1 MNFRAILLS
10 ISITLLVSGCAGNN
24 NTQGSD
30 SFYVEISNE
39 KIDHVHGIGYLGEN
53 SDIFVATHHGI
64 KRYSNGVWYETVI
77 NNHDYM
83 GFQPTEV
90 GFYASGHPERG
101 SKLKNPLG
109 IVKSEDFGASLEN
122 LVFYGETDFH
132 YLAAGYNSLTLY
144 ALNEHPNRKLDKGL
158 YYTTD
163 EGTTWRKSAMD
174 GFTARS
180 IGNIATHPTK
190 SNMVAIS
197 SSQGLYFSDNYG
209 DTFTLITSPNPITTV
224 EFQEDTLLYVMVD
237 EQEIALYQRELA
249 SNNEHTLSLPTNIT
263 LQNPILFLTSNP
275 HNRKEIM
282 VVTFQNEFFQTF
294 NFGDNWVNITP
305 TLNPAQ

>member
-1 MNFRAILLS
+1 
-10 ISITLLVSGCAGNN
+10 
-24 NTQGSD
+24 
-30 SFYVEISNE
+30 
-39 KIDHVHGIGYLGEN
+39 
-53 SDIFVATHHGI
+53 
-64 KRYSNGVWYETVI
+64 
-77 NNHDYM
+77 
-83 GFQPTEV
+83 
-90 GFYASGHPERG
+90 
-101 SKLKNPLG
+101 
-109 IVKSEDFGASLEN
+109 
-122 LVFYGETDFH
+122 
-132 YLAAGYNSLTLY
+132 
-144 ALNEHPNRKLDKGL
+144 
-158 YYTTD
+158 
-163 EGTTWRKSAMD
+163 MD